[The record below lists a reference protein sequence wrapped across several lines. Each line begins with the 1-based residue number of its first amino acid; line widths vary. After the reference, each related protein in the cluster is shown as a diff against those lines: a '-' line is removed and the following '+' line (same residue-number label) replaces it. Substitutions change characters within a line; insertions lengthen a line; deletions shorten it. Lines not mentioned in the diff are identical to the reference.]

1 MHRSMR
7 AGLLPTC
14 IPMHDRAYTLQ
25 RSRTLTAIHTR
36 TSSYASNLTPSQIGG
51 SVSQQLV
58 SSMRVVSV
66 TARTVGVISL
76 WRVMQNACTNQG
88 LMTPLL
94 SLSLYIEILDR
105 TNADTSRRPVA
116 ASPSL
121 HIRPH
126 WDTTTRPVGSA
137 WLPASPSP
145 IRIPTLAPAYWHI
158 RTHWVPVVLSLVT
171 TDAIQE
177 GRVLDSDSWGS
188 QLLRNMLATTRLRTR
203 KMMSPPKRRGLYSS

>member
-1 MHRSMR
+1 
-7 AGLLPTC
+7 
-14 IPMHDRAYTLQ
+14 MHDHACKLQ
-25 RSRTLTAIHTR
+25 RSQTLTAIHTR

-94 SLSLYIEILDR
+94 SLFYIEILDR
-105 TNADTSRRPVA
+105 TNADTSCRPVA

-121 HIRPH
+121 HSPWTWLSH
-126 WDTTTRPVGSA
+126 TDSDTRA
-137 WLPASPSP
+137 RLE
-145 IRIPTLAPAYWHI
+145 LAGKL
-158 RTHWVPVVLSLVT
+158 TLVT
-171 TDAIQE
+171 FVI
-177 GRVLDSDSWGS
+177 
-188 QLLRNMLATTRLRTR
+188 
-203 KMMSPPKRRGLYSS
+203 SPQC